1 MKKGKRDENISE
13 AQKPIYKKWW
23 FWLIVAIVV
32 FAGIGG
38 NSNSKTET
46 KKETKTEA
54 KKESVAD
61 KKERLKKEAEEKA
74 ETERVAKEA
83 EEKAQ
88 AEKAAAEKAAQEA
101 AAKAAAEKAAKEA
114 ADRDPNSYQALPYD
128 EMARNGDNHKG
139 EKLQITGKVIQVM
152 DSDKGFATLRV
163 ATRDGYEDVYLVQI
177 PADQWKSHRLLEDDV
192 ITFYGN
198 VYGLLS
204 YDSTMGGKITV
215 PAMTVNMY

>member
-1 MKKGKRDENISE
+1 MRKRDEKV
-13 AQKPIYKKWW
+13 AKDKKPFFKKWW
-23 FWLIVAIVV
+23 FWAIIAVV
-32 FAGIGG
+32 VIIGSTG
-38 NSNSKTET
+38 NSESNSSTEN
-46 KKETKTEA
+46 KNETKTVA
-54 KKESVAD
+54 KKESVAA

-74 ETERVAKEA
+74 EADRVWKEA
-83 EEKAQ
+83 ADKA
-88 AEKAAAEKAAQEA
+88 E

-163 ATRDGYEDVYLVQI
+163 ATRDGYEAVYLVQI

-192 ITFYGN
+192 ITFYGE
-198 VYGLLS
+198 VYGLYS
-204 YDSTMGGKITV
+204 YSSTMGGKITV
-215 PAMTVNMY
+215 PAINVNMY

>member
-192 ITFYGN
+192 ITFYGE
-198 VYGLLS
+198 VYGLYS
-204 YDSTMGGKITV
+204 YSSTMGGKITV
-215 PAMTVNMY
+215 PAINVNMH

>member
-1 MKKGKRDENISE
+1 MKKGKTDENISE

-46 KKETKTEA
+46 KKETKIETSAEIANESSADEAEKEKEA
-54 KKESVAD
+54 KESAD
-61 KKERLKKEAEEKA
+61 KEAQ
-74 ETERVAKEA
+74 EA
-83 EEKAQ
+83 AL
-88 AEKAAAEKAAQEA
+88 KAANEKAAQEA
-101 AAKAAAEKAAKEA
+101 AAKAAAEKAAQDA
-114 ADRDPNSYQALPYD
+114 ADKDPNSYQALPYD

-139 EKLQITGKVIQVM
+139 EKLQINGKVIQVM
-152 DSDKGFATLRV
+152 DSDEGFATLRV

-192 ITFYGN
+192 ITFYGD
-198 VYGLLS
+198 VYGLYS
-204 YDSTMGGKITV
+204 YSSTMGGKITV
-215 PAMTVNMY
+215 PAINVNMY

>member
-1 MKKGKRDENISE
+1 MGKRDEKV
-13 AQKPIYKKWW
+13 AKDKKPFFKKWW
-23 FWLIVAIVV
+23 FWAIIAVV
-32 FAGIGG
+32 VIIGSTG
-38 NSNSKTET
+38 NSESNSSTEN
-46 KKETKTEA
+46 KNETKTVA
-54 KKESVAD
+54 KKESVAA

-74 ETERVAKEA
+74 EADRVWKEA
-83 EEKAQ
+83 ADKA
-88 AEKAAAEKAAQEA
+88 E
-101 AAKAAAEKAAKEA
+101 AAKAAAEKAAQDA

-139 EKLQITGKVIQVM
+139 EKLQINGKVIQVIV
-152 DSDKGFATLRV
+152 SDDGTAQLRV
-163 ATRDGYEDVYLVQI
+163 ATRDGYDDVYYIEI
-177 PADQWKSHRLLEDDV
+177 PASQWKTHRLLEDDV

>member
-54 KKESVAD
+54 KKESVAA

-74 ETERVAKEA
+74 EADRVWKEA
-83 EEKAQ
+83 ADKAE
-88 AEKAAAEKAAQEA
+88 AAKAAAEKSAQEA

-192 ITFYGN
+192 ITFYGE
-198 VYGLLS
+198 VYGLYS
-204 YDSTMGGKITV
+204 YSSTMGGKITV
-215 PAMTVNMY
+215 PAINVNMY

>member
-46 KKETKTEA
+46 KKETKIETSAEIANESSADEAEKEKEA
-54 KKESVAD
+54 KESAD
-61 KKERLKKEAEEKA
+61 KEAQ
-74 ETERVAKEA
+74 EA
-83 EEKAQ
+83 AL
-88 AEKAAAEKAAQEA
+88 KAANEKAAQEA
-101 AAKAAAEKAAKEA
+101 AAKAAAEKAAQDA
-114 ADRDPNSYQALPYD
+114 ADKDPNTYQSLPYD

-139 EKLQITGKVIQVM
+139 EKLQINGKVIQVI
-152 DSDKGFATLRV
+152 DTDDGTAQLRV
-163 ATRDGYEDVYLVQI
+163 ATRDGYDDVYYIEI
-177 PADQWKSHRLLEDDV
+177 PASQWKTHRLLEDDV

-198 VYGLLS
+198 VYGLYS

>member
-1 MKKGKRDENISE
+1 MGKRDEKV
-13 AQKPIYKKWW
+13 AKDKKPFFKKWW
-23 FWLIVAIVV
+23 FWAIIAVV
-32 FAGIGG
+32 VIIGSTG
-38 NSNSKTET
+38 NSESNSSTEN
-46 KKETKTEA
+46 KNETKTVA
-54 KKESVAD
+54 KKESVAA

-74 ETERVAKEA
+74 EADRVWKEA
-83 EEKAQ
+83 ADKA
-88 AEKAAAEKAAQEA
+88 E

-192 ITFYGN
+192 ITFYGE
-198 VYGLLS
+198 VYGLYS
-204 YDSTMGGKITV
+204 YSSTMGGKITV
-215 PAMTVNMY
+215 PAINVNMY

>member
-1 MKKGKRDENISE
+1 MGKRDEKV
-13 AQKPIYKKWW
+13 AKAKKPLFKKWW
-23 FWLIVAIVV
+23 FWLIIAIVV
-32 FAGIGG
+32 IIGG
-38 NSNSKTET
+38 TGNSESNSST
-46 KKETKTEA
+46 KNKSETKTET

-88 AEKAAAEKAAQEA
+88 AAKAAAEKAAQD
-101 AAKAAAEKAAKEA
+101 A

-192 ITFYGN
+192 ITFYGD
-198 VYGLLS
+198 VYGLYS
-204 YDSTMGGKITV
+204 YSSTMGGKITV
-215 PAMTVNMY
+215 PAINVNMY